1 MMKTANVLVACGG
14 GIATSTF
21 AATEISNIAKNA
33 GIPINVSKAPLR
45 DVPAIA
51 KQYDVCFT
59 TSKYSQDVGTRVV
72 QVGGLITGIGEEEA
86 IEEIKNVLAEIAN
99 G

>member
-1 MMKTANVLVACGG
+1 MKTVNVLVACGG

-21 AATEISNIAKNA
+21 AATEISRIAKNA
-33 GIPINVSKAPLR
+33 GIPVNVSKAPLR

-51 KQYDVCFT
+51 KEYDVCFT
-59 TSKYSQDVGTRVV
+59 TSKYSQDAGTRIV
-72 QVGGLITGIGEEEA
+72 QVGGLITGIGEEETV
-86 IEEIKNVLAEIAN
+86 EEIKHVLTELAN